1 MLKSSLLAKLC
12 NCKDSLEFAIIQAG
26 FGQIDNSLT
35 VRMHYF
41 NLGTAKGEILLCIQW
56 DLNYTDLVAPFRPSG
71 QESLS
76 GLYNDISQQDL
87 SNIPDHKASF
97 TSD

>member
-1 MLKSSLLAKLC
+1 
-12 NCKDSLEFAIIQAG
+12 
-26 FGQIDNSLT
+26 
-35 VRMHYF
+35 MHYF

-56 DLNYTDLVAPFRPSG
+56 DLNYTDLVALFRPPG